1 MPTYALL
8 KAPATNQQKGR
19 KAFSQETEEEEVPTA
34 SVAPTKALVT
44 GIIAQKR
51 DYQEGDHPEKKTKLT
66 EKKPKK
72 AGGSINMKDVY
83 LPIRHLAIMLRGNL
97 ITRDQAIPD
106 YVYRAM
112 GKLIVNTRKFKCL
125 KASFKAMSDDVFS
138 EFIDQGV
145 R

>member
-34 SVAPTKALVT
+34 SVAPAKALVT

-51 DYQEGDHPEKKTKLT
+51 DYQEGDHPVKKTKLI
-66 EKKPKK
+66 EKKPKQK

-83 LPIRHLAIMLRGNL
+83 LSIRHLAIMLRGNL
-97 ITRDQAIPD
+97 ITRDQALPD
-106 YVYRAM
+106 YVYIAM
-112 GKLIVNTRKFKCL
+112 GELIVNTPKFKCL
-125 KASFKAMSDDVFS
+125 KASFN
-138 EFIDQGV
+138 E
-145 R
+145 